1 MMGHQASKGFRDS
14 MLGLIYFAEKTIQGR
29 PTEKRETLILTTWK
43 KRKKKRKKKKKK
55 KEEEEEEEEEE
66 EKDEPCKHPANRRLG

>member
-1 MMGHQASKGFRDS
+1 

-55 KEEEEEEEEEE
+55 MSHASTQPTE
-66 EKDEPCKHPANRRLG
+66 DWGDRLFMELSGKKPNQTKQ